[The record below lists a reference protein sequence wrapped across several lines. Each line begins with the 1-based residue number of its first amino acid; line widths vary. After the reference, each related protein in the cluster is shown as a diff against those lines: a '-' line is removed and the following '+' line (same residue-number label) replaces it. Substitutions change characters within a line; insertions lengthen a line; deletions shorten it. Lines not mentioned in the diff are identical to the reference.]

1 MKERDHANKV
11 ATNGKLSKIDHF
23 VGKAEIGEYAK
34 SLGLPTTL
42 FMPGFYVSNLPS
54 SMVKTPNGYIFP
66 SPADADAQ
74 YPMFDAANDTGK
86 FVKAIFLNKDKTLGK
101 EVYGAEKYYTP
112 VEVAKA
118 FEEAFPVDGKGTQY
132 VPIKGEQFV
141 QTLKGYGMSD
151 KIAEEMLENM
161 YLMNK
166 EYGYYAGAE
175 LKESLSVSRLFSIAS
190 SELMIARH

>member
-1 MKERDHANKV
+1 MIQRDHADQI
-11 ATNGKLSKIDHF
+11 ATGGKLSKIDHF

-34 SLGLPTTL
+34 SIGLPTTL
-42 FMPGFYVSNLPS
+42 FMAGFYASNLPN

-74 YPMFDAANDTGK
+74 IPLFDTVNDTGK

-101 EVYGAEKYYTP
+101 EIYGAENYYTP

-132 VPIKGEQFV
+132 VPVKGQDFV
-141 QTLKGYGMSD
+141 NTMKGYGMSD

-161 YLMNK
+161 YLLNK
-166 EYGYYAGAE
+166 GYGYYAGAE
-175 LKESLSVSRLFSIAS
+175 LKESLSVSL
-190 SELMIARH
+190 LT